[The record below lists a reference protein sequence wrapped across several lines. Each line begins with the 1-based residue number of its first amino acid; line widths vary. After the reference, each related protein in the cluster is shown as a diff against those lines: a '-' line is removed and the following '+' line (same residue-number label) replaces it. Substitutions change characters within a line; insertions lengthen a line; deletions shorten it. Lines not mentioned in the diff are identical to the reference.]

1 MNMSHLFSCSWVY
14 KEHSFARKVPLS
26 KVEWQPSPISGG
38 WPLNLSIQGCLL
50 LFSVLRKNTDISV
63 SLDLYRDTVVTSH
76 KNTNTDHRR
85 NFLYYLAP
93 NIHIIYFL
101 FELMS
106 VVTWSILWRS
116 ASLILVLS
124 IMLSEPLQLEHLKN
138 NSIATSNFTRGQSRL
153 PQW

>member
-1 MNMSHLFSCSWVY
+1 MSHLFSCSWVY

-26 KVEWQPSPISGG
+26 KVEWRAITDQWWITLKSFHTRM
-38 WPLNLSIQGCLL
+38 LAALFCLT
-50 LFSVLRKNTDISV
+50 KKTDISV
-63 SLDLYRDTVVTSH
+63 SLDLYRDAVVTSH